1 MPETRVIIDLSNRH
15 IHLSTE
21 DLAALFGPSYSLTKG
36 KGLLQPGQFAA
47 AETVAI
53 VSDPGA
59 GWRACASSAQPVLR
73 RSARFWQV
81 DVFKLGVTKCPIRE
95 SGHLDG
101 SLPFQVVGPAGT
113 IAKTRGLII
122 AQRHIH
128 FDPENATRYE
138 VSDRQIVSL
147 KVSGDRALVFENV
160 VCRVG
165 SAHFLECHLDFDEG
179 NAAGISSGSYGE
191 IVKEG

>member
-15 IHLSTE
+15 IHLSAE
-21 DLAALFGPSYSLTKG
+21 DLVALFGPGYSLTRTKA
-36 KGLLQPGQFAA
+36 LLQPGQFAA

-53 VSDPGA
+53 VGPKGRLE
-59 GWRACASSAQPVLR
+59 GVRILGPTRPETQCEVLAS
-73 RSARFWQV
+73 
-81 DVFKLGVTKCPIRE
+81 DVFKLGVTECPVKE

-128 FDPENATRYE
+128 FDPENARRFE

-165 SAHFLECHLDFDEG
+165 PAHFLECHLDFDEG
-179 NAAGISSGSYGE
+179 NAAGIRSGTYGW
-191 IVKEG
+191 IVK

>member
-53 VSDPGA
+53 VGPRGRLE
-59 GWRACASSAQPVLR
+59 GVRILGPTRLETQCEVLAS
-73 RSARFWQV
+73 

-191 IVKEG
+191 IVK